1 MFDGAGYG
9 TVTSSPGGAVA
20 ADEELGRLVEACQ
33 AQDAA
38 ALRELYRR
46 MSPMLMGVALRL
58 LRDRPQAEE
67 VLQEAFL
74 QVWRNAARF
83 DRARGSAK
91 AWMIGIVRYRAL
103 DRIDSERRQPANGGE
118 IPDIAA
124 EMPVAVE
131 DGRALAACLGELP
144 EHWRRAVV
152 LSFVDGYS
160 HSEIAERTDTPLGT
174 VKSWISRALGALKR
188 CLGR

>member
-1 MFDGAGYG
+1 M
-9 TVTSSPGGAVA
+9 TSSPAGAVA

-188 CLGR
+188 CLER